1 MTADDLTSVLQ
12 HEIPLAR
19 AMQITVLQADPTCT
33 LLSAPL
39 APNIN
44 HMGTL
49 FGGSANTLATLAAWS
64 LLYLRLE
71 EQQPP
76 CHIIIQR
83 GLMHYRQP
91 VTGDALARCQFDDT
105 ARWARF
111 ARTLERH
118 GRARLTL
125 HAEILEN
132 GLACALFEGDFV
144 AVCAD

>member
-1 MTADDLTSVLQ
+1 MTADDLTRVLQ

-19 AMQITVLQADPTCT
+19 AMQIAVLQADPTCT

-91 VTGDALARCQFDDT
+91 VTGNALARCQFDD
-105 ARWARF
+105 AVRWTRF

-125 HAEILEN
+125 HAEVLDN
-132 GLACALFEGDFV
+132 GLACAQFEGDFV
-144 AVCAD
+144 AVRAS